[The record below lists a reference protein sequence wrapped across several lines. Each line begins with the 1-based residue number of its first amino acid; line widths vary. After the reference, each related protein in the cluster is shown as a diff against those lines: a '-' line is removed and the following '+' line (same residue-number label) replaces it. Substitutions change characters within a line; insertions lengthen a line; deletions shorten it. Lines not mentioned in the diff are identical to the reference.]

1 MFNNILQNEHREKN
15 SWWINELD
23 SLGVDTKSSSNELK
37 NKQENRDLVEAI
49 KQEFMEEY
57 KQSYDQSSWFFHGST
72 IYHIDT
78 THCYLIHQMDKKI

>member
-1 MFNNILQNEHREKN
+1 MFNNILQNGHREKN

-57 KQSYDQSSWFFHGST
+57 KQTYDQ
-72 IYHIDT
+72 
-78 THCYLIHQMDKKI
+78 